1 MSGRP
6 WHARYH
12 SDALAGY
19 MPLTLE
25 LRGAYTTLLD
35 LMYDRWEALP
45 DNERLMAG
53 YLGVSV
59 RKWRAVRRALL
70 DAGKIH
76 VTEDKKIS
84 NRRFEKERDSA
95 LKASR
100 KRAENGSNG
109 GRKSA
114 ELRKNNNNINGD
126 GVAGLE
132 VGSSLIPDTTD
143 HIDTSSLRSDDGDAV
158 DGPTVEDADKQGQG
172 GQRPALSLVKPPR
185 PKADG
190 DDGALL
196 LKDRI
201 WGPCLDWLSA
211 RSGKPPDKLRPM
223 VGKWISR
230 HGEARVLEAM
240 NTASV
245 TVPLDPVS
253 YIERTLQRGGHHA
266 GNRGKETANEESERR
281 RKSIAAEVAKR
292 LAPGHGGAGGGG

>member
-35 LMYDRWEALP
+35 LMYDRWEPLP

-76 VTEDKKIS
+76 VTEDRRIS

-95 LKASR
+95 LKTSR
-100 KRAENGSNG
+100 KRAEDGSNG

-114 ELRKNNNNINGD
+114 ELRKNTSDFNGTNQ
-126 GVAGLE
+126 APLE
-132 VGSSLIPDTTD
+132 TPSSLIPDTTD
-143 HIDTSSLRSDDGDAV
+143 HIDTSSLRSDDGVAV
-158 DGPTVEDADKQGQG
+158 NGGPDGADTPEGSN
-172 GQRPALSLVKPPR
+172 GQRPALSLVKAAVGPDG
-185 PKADG
+185 AD
-190 DDGALL
+190 DALL

-211 RSGKPPDKLRPM
+211 RSGKPPDRLRPL

-253 YIERTLQRGGHHA
+253 YIERTLQRGGYHA
-266 GNRGKETANEESERR
+266 GNRGKETADAEAERR
-281 RKSIAAEVAKR
+281 RKAIAAEVAKR
-292 LAPGHGGAGGGG
+292 LAP